1 MKISEIVK
9 KILLGLVVCLSC
21 FTVCSLEAQALTLE
35 FDSTKKEVIV
45 AGVPETNSTYNYSVN
60 GYLKFGDERV
70 ESFCYGTAS
79 IGYDIPEAQAY
90 IFTYADKEFIL
101 PGSGTYVMTAWIET
115 RDAATWDD
123 LGKSDWTTL
132 EFYYQKDDE
141 STNWGP
147 GLPET
152 MVEDWEIA
160 NLEGTNKNMVVSGGS
175 ESYPYTWTI
184 NGADVYSVPAE
195 DVNIDLQ
202 ILSMDARFDGNISGD
217 EITSIKI
224 DIAHSG
230 DFGFT
235 AKLDYSLGAEH
246 AGRYANLFYALPTGN
261 YEFIQSCQ
269 IDENGVATFH
279 LNHASSYYI
288 VIRDEAYTGETIVE
302 PAPEQEVSEPSASE
316 AIQESETE
324 TEEITE
330 SPAPSDDEAEESS
343 DSQEGVNEG
352 NNQSVNMWVVIVI
365 VIIVL
370 VIAGIIVVVLVK
382 RKAK

>member
-1 MKISEIVK
+1 MKLVANVK
-9 KILLGLVVCLSC
+9 RIILGILMCLCC
-21 FTVCSLEAQALTLE
+21 FALCSLEAQALTLE
-35 FDSTKKEVIV
+35 FDSTKKEIIV
-45 AGVPETNSTYNYSVN
+45 AGVPETDGTYNYSVN

-202 ILSMDARFDGNISGD
+202 ILSMDARFDGNIPGD
-217 EITSIKI
+217 EITNIKI

-246 AGRYANLFYALPTGN
+246 AGRYANLFYVLPTGN

-269 IDENGVATFH
+269 IDENGVATFR

-288 VIRDEAYTGETIVE
+288 VIRDEAYAGETIVE
-302 PAPEQEVSEPSASE
+302 PVPEPEPEISEPTVSESEQDVTMDTGTESLAPSE
-316 AIQESETE
+316 ETE
-324 TEEITE
+324 
-330 SPAPSDDEAEESS
+330 EESS

-352 NNQSVNMWVVIVI
+352 NIQSINMWIIIVI
-365 VIIVL
+365 ALMVLAMAAVII
-370 VIAGIIVVVLVK
+370 VVLVK
-382 RKAK
+382 RKK

>member
-1 MKISEIVK
+1 MKLVANVK
-9 KILLGLVVCLSC
+9 RIILGFLMCLCC
-21 FTVCSLEAQALTLE
+21 FALCSLEAQALTLE
-35 FDSTKKEVIV
+35 FDSTKKEIIV
-45 AGVPETNSTYNYSVN
+45 AGVPETDGTYNYSVN

-160 NLEGTNKNMVVSGGS
+160 NLEGTNKSMVVSGGS

-202 ILSMDARFDGNISGD
+202 ILSMDARFDGNIPGD
-217 EITSIKI
+217 EITNIKI

-246 AGRYANLFYALPTGN
+246 AGRYANLFYVLPTGN

-269 IDENGVATFH
+269 IDENGVATFR

-288 VIRDEAYTGETIVE
+288 VIRDEAYAGETIVE
-302 PAPEQEVSEPSASE
+302 PVPEPEPEISEPTVSESE
-316 AIQESETE
+316 QDVTMD
-324 TEEITE
+324 TGTE
-330 SPAPSDDEAEESS
+330 SLAPSDDRAEESS

-352 NNQSVNMWVVIVI
+352 NIQSINMWIIIVI
-365 VIIVL
+365 ALMVLAMAAVIIV
-370 VIAGIIVVVLVK
+370 ILVK
-382 RKAK
+382 RKK

>member
-1 MKISEIVK
+1 MKLVANVK
-9 KILLGLVVCLSC
+9 RIILGFLMCLCC
-21 FTVCSLEAQALTLE
+21 FALCSLEAQALTLE
-35 FDSTKKEVIV
+35 FDSTKKEIIV
-45 AGVPETNSTYNYSVN
+45 AGVPETDGTYNYSVN

-202 ILSMDARFDGNISGD
+202 ILSMDARFDGNIPGD
-217 EITSIKI
+217 EITNIKI

-246 AGRYANLFYALPTGN
+246 AGRYANLFYVLPTGN

-269 IDENGVATFH
+269 IDENGVATFR

-288 VIRDEAYTGETIVE
+288 VIRDEAYAGETIVE
-302 PAPEQEVSEPSASE
+302 PVPEPEPEISEPTVSESEQDVTMDTGTESLAPSE
-316 AIQESETE
+316 ETE
-324 TEEITE
+324 
-330 SPAPSDDEAEESS
+330 EESS

-352 NNQSVNMWVVIVI
+352 NIQSINMWIIIVI
-365 VIIVL
+365 ALMVLAMAAVIIV
-370 VIAGIIVVVLVK
+370 ILVK
-382 RKAK
+382 RKK

>member
-1 MKISEIVK
+1 MKLVANVK
-9 KILLGLVVCLSC
+9 RIILGFLMCLCC
-21 FTVCSLEAQALTLE
+21 FALCSLEAQALTLE
-35 FDSTKKEVIV
+35 FDSTKKEIIV
-45 AGVPETNSTYNYSVN
+45 AGVPETDGTYNYSVN

-160 NLEGTNKNMVVSGGS
+160 NLEGTNKSMVVSGGS

-202 ILSMDARFDGNISGD
+202 ILSMDARFDGNIPGD
-217 EITSIKI
+217 EITNIKI

-246 AGRYANLFYALPTGN
+246 AGRYANLFYVLPTGN

-269 IDENGVATFH
+269 IDENGVATFR

-288 VIRDEAYTGETIVE
+288 VIRDEAYAGETIVE
-302 PAPEQEVSEPSASE
+302 PVPEPEPEISEPTVSESEQDFTMDTGTESLAPSE
-316 AIQESETE
+316 ETE
-324 TEEITE
+324 
-330 SPAPSDDEAEESS
+330 EESS

-352 NNQSVNMWVVIVI
+352 NIQSINMWIIIVI
-365 VIIVL
+365 ALMVLAMAAVIIV
-370 VIAGIIVVVLVK
+370 ILVK
-382 RKAK
+382 RKK

>member
-1 MKISEIVK
+1 MKLVANVK
-9 KILLGLVVCLSC
+9 RIILGFLMCLCC
-21 FTVCSLEAQALTLE
+21 FALCSLEAQALTLE
-35 FDSTKKEVIV
+35 FDSTKKEIIV
-45 AGVPETNSTYNYSVN
+45 AGVPETDGTYNYSVN

-202 ILSMDARFDGNISGD
+202 ILSMDARFDGNIPGD
-217 EITSIKI
+217 EITNIKI

-246 AGRYANLFYALPTGN
+246 AGRYANLFYVLPTGN

-269 IDENGVATFH
+269 IDENGVATFR

-288 VIRDEAYTGETIVE
+288 VIRDEAYAGETIVE
-302 PAPEQEVSEPSASE
+302 PVPEPEPEISEPTVSESEQDFTMDTGTESLAPSE
-316 AIQESETE
+316 ETE
-324 TEEITE
+324 
-330 SPAPSDDEAEESS
+330 EESS

-352 NNQSVNMWVVIVI
+352 NIQSINMWIIIVI
-365 VIIVL
+365 ALMVLAMAAVIIV
-370 VIAGIIVVVLVK
+370 ILVK
-382 RKAK
+382 RKK